1 MELQTL
7 LYNNYGPIARLDS
20 NYGFDPII
28 FIFDPEAAM
37 QVCIETKIYNE
48 WRKYIHLSNKSYFSC
63 LGKKIRS
70 QIGRALNPFYI
81 IERITI
87 TRVKTILV
95 V

>member
-1 MELQTL
+1 M
-7 LYNNYGPIARLDS
+7 LYNNYGPIVRLDG
-20 NYGFDPII
+20 NFGFDPII

-37 QVCIETKIYNE
+37 QVSIQTKIDNE
-48 WRKYIHLSNKSYFSC
+48 WRKHIRLSNKSHFSC

-70 QIGRALNPFYI
+70 QIDRALNLFYI